1 VSLAALYPARRQA
14 GVDLRHFDGGRRN
27 GGLLCVSMKMS
38 ASQRGESKTSNS
50 RFDGMW
56 GSHLPRTERAFPTS
70 DSSAWRISRLLP
82 WFQPTRSAAHIFAF
96 IVYDLWR
103 GYLGC

>member
-1 VSLAALYPARRQA
+1 VSLAALSPARRQA

-56 GSHLPRTERAFPTS
+56 GSHLPRTEPRHPTLAHGGSRACCPGFNP
-70 DSSAWRISRLLP
+70 RGRLLISS
-82 WFQPTRSAAHIFAF
+82 RSLSMTCGEDI
-96 IVYDLWR
+96 
-103 GYLGC
+103 